1 MKKNKEITLVTSFF
15 DIGRK
20 DYGDYAR
27 SNKKYLDDFKFWARM
42 KNNLVVYTDKE
53 MAKEVK
59 KIRKEFGLEEK
70 TKIIIIEDITKL
82 EPEIFSRMKE
92 IENSD
97 YFLSYRYKE
106 VTPENKALYNYVML
120 IKSWC
125 ISDAVKQGVNTEFV
139 AWLDFGYNHGGDVF
153 INSEEFNFTWEYEFV
168 HDTITYFNN
177 NDLSDKPI
185 FYLIQS
191 MEVDIMGATFV
202 IPSKLAEKHY
212 CLIKNAMIELLDL
225 GLMDDD
231 QLLMIMASRKE
242 PSLFDIK
249 QSDWFLPIKDYGN
262 KNLTTKELQVAQKS
276 KKDEFLDKLRVKKR
290 NYLYLKRF
298 MKKFKKNNLE

>member
-20 DYGDYAR
+20 NYGDYAR
-27 SNKKYLDDFKFWARM
+27 SNKKYLDYFKFWAGM

-59 KIRKEFGLEEK
+59 KIRKDFGLEEK
-70 TKIIIIEDITKL
+70 TKVIVVEEITKL
-82 EPEIFSRMKE
+82 EPEIFSRMQEVEK
-92 IENSD
+92 SD
-97 YFLSYRYKE
+97 YFLSYRY
-106 VTPENKALYNYVML
+106 VDIIPENKALYNYVML

-125 ISDAVKQGVNTEFV
+125 LFDAVKQGVNTEFV

-153 INSEEFNFTWEYEFV
+153 INPEEFSFTWEYEFA
-168 HDTITYFNN
+168 HDKITYFSN

-185 FYLIQS
+185 FYLVQS
-191 MEVDIMGATFV
+191 MEVDIMGTPFV
-202 IPSKLAEKHY
+202 VPSKLAEKHY
-212 CLIKNAMIELLDL
+212 SLIKGAMIELLDL

-231 QLLMIMASRKE
+231 QLLMLMASRKE
-242 PSLFDIK
+242 PNLFDIK

-262 KNLTTKELQVAQKS
+262 KNLTTKEVQVVQKS
-276 KKDEFLDKLRVKKR
+276 KKDELLDKLRVKKR

>member
-1 MKKNKEITLVTSFF
+1 MKKNGEITLVTSFF

-20 DYGDYAR
+20 KYGDYAR

-59 KIRKEFGLEEK
+59 KIRKEFDLEEK
-70 TKIIIIEDITKL
+70 TKVIIIEDITKL
-82 EPEIFSRMKE
+82 EPKIFNRMQEVEK
-92 IENSD
+92 SD
-97 YFLSYRYKE
+97 YFLSFRYNE
-106 VTPENKALYNYVML
+106 NLPENKALYNYIML
-120 IKSWC
+120 MKSWC
-125 ISDAVKQGVNTEFV
+125 LADAIKQGIDTDFV

-153 INSEEFNFTWEYEFV
+153 INPEEFSFTWKYNFPK
-168 HDTITYFNN
+168 DKITYFNREKITV
-177 NDLSDKPI
+177 KPI
-185 FYLIQS
+185 FYLVQS
-191 MEVDIMGATFV
+191 MDVNIMGAPFIV
-202 IPSKLAEKHY
+202 PSKLAEKHY
-212 CLIKNAMIELLDL
+212 SLIKNAMIELLDL

-242 PSLFDIK
+242 PSLFDVK

-262 KNLTTKELQVAQKS
+262 KNLTTKELQVAKKS